1 MEDGGKY
8 ESKYKGW
15 DALIFAEA
23 QALTSAEEYPDEE
36 YLDMSK
42 SSSLKQKNT
51 GYYIN
56 IINVCLCA
64 SQKERCL
71 CVHLSVSRATKG
83 FSSGLWSKD
92 E

>member
-1 MEDGGKY
+1 MGGNMRVNTR
-8 ESKYKGW
+8 GW